1 MKNFIYGF
9 HSIIACIK
17 NSKNSSS
24 EIITIYYDQKRK
36 DSRLNQLAQ
45 LARSNNIQIKAV
57 DAAKL
62 DQLVTE
68 GKTHQGVVAE
78 TLTPDK
84 FVATTLEEF
93 IHAHANK
100 KEAIVLI
107 LDGVT
112 DPQNLG
118 AIIRSAD
125 CFNVDAIIIPKNNS
139 ANPNNATVA
148 KSSSGAIFHLPII
161 IVNNLTSTIDKLKQ
175 QEFWIAGTALGDTA
189 VNLFDFKFTGK
200 LVWVVG
206 NEGRGIRRLVQEN
219 CDYLVTIPMLGK
231 TQSLNVSVA
240 TGIVLAHTR
249 LIQYNNLQ

>member
-17 NSKNSSS
+17 NDYSKV
-24 EIITIYYDQKRK
+24 ITIYYDQKRK
-36 DSRLNQLAQ
+36 DSRLTELTQLAKT
-45 LARSNNIQIKAV
+45 NNIPIKAI
-57 DAAKL
+57 DSSKL

-68 GKTHQGVVAE
+68 GKSHQGVAAE
-78 TLTPDK
+78 TLTPNK

-93 IHAHANK
+93 IHAHTDK
-100 KEAIVLI
+100 KEAVVLI
-107 LDGVT
+107 LDGIT

-148 KSSSGAIFHLPII
+148 KASSGAIFNLPII
-161 IVNNLTSTIDKLKQ
+161 IVNNLSSAIEKLKQ
-175 QEFWIAGTALGDTA
+175 QAFWIAGTALDDTA
-189 VNLFDFKFTGK
+189 VNLFDFKFSGK
-200 LVWVVG
+200 LAWVVG
-206 NEGRGIRRLVQEN
+206 SEGRGIRRLVQEN

-249 LIQYNNLQ
+249 LIQHNNLR